1 MSKIKRLNLTK
12 NHIVKEINLK
22 IGLSNSYIDKVV
34 DSLIEILKVSIK
46 NKELNIKN
54 FGTFKTIN
62 KNERLGRNPK
72 NKKIYKITARK
83 SLSFIIS
90 KKFKDEINKL

>member
-1 MSKIKRLNLTK
+1 MIDEENISLMMGK
-12 NHIVKEINLK
+12 NCHVVIYPIN
-22 IGLSNSYIDKVV
+22 
-34 DSLIEILKVSIK
+34 K

-72 NKKIYKITARK
+72 NKKIYKIAARK

-90 KKFKDEINKL
+90 KKFNDEINKF

>member
-1 MSKIKRLNLTK
+1 MSKVKRLNLTK
-12 NHIVKEINLK
+12 NDIVKEINLK

-90 KKFKDEINKL
+90 KKFKDEINKI

>member
-22 IGLSNSYIDKVV
+22 IGLSDSYINKVV
-34 DSLIEILKVSIK
+34 DSLIEILKLYIK
-46 NKELNIKN
+46 NKELSIKN
-54 FGTFKTIN
+54 FGTIKTIN

-90 KKFKDEINKL
+90 KKFNDEINKI

>member
-22 IGLSNSYIDKVV
+22 IGLSNSYINKVV
-34 DSLIEILKVSIK
+34 DNLIEILKVSIK

-72 NKKIYKITARK
+72 NKKIYKIAARK

-90 KKFKDEINKL
+90 KKFNDEINKF

>member
-22 IGLSNSYIDKVV
+22 IGLSDSYINKVI
-34 DSLIEILKVSIK
+34 DNLIEILKISIK

-72 NKKIYKITARK
+72 NKKIYKIAARK

-90 KKFKDEINKL
+90 KKFNDEINKL

>member
-22 IGLSNSYIDKVV
+22 IGLSDSYINKVI
-34 DSLIEILKVSIK
+34 DNLIEILKISIK

-90 KKFKDEINKL
+90 KKFNDEINKF

>member
-22 IGLSNSYIDKVV
+22 IGLSDSYINKIV

-83 SLSFIIS
+83 SLSFIFS
-90 KKFKDEINKL
+90 KKFNDEINKI

>member
-22 IGLSNSYIDKVV
+22 IGLSDSYINKVV
-34 DSLIEILKVSIK
+34 DSLIEILKLYIK
-46 NKELNIKN
+46 NKGLSIKN

-90 KKFKDEINKL
+90 KKFNDEINKI

>member
-22 IGLSNSYIDKVV
+22 IGLSDSYINKVI
-34 DSLIEILKVSIK
+34 DNLIEILKISIK

-54 FGTFKTIN
+54 FGTFKTVT

-72 NKKIYKITARK
+72 NKKIYKIAARK

-90 KKFKDEINKL
+90 KKFNDEINKF

>member
-22 IGLSNSYIDKVV
+22 IGLSDSYINKIV

-90 KKFKDEINKL
+90 KKFNDEINKL

>member
-90 KKFKDEINKL
+90 KKFNDEINKF

>member
-22 IGLSNSYIDKVV
+22 IGLSDSYINKVI
-34 DSLIEILKVSIK
+34 DNLIEILKVSIK
-46 NKELNIKN
+46 KKELNIKN

-72 NKKIYKITARK
+72 NKKIYKIAARK

-90 KKFKDEINKL
+90 KKFNDEINKF

>member
-1 MSKIKRLNLTK
+1 MSKVKRLNLTK
-12 NHIVKEINLK
+12 NDIVKEINLK

-90 KKFKDEINKL
+90 KKFNDEINKL

>member
-22 IGLSNSYIDKVV
+22 IGLSDSYINKIV

-46 NKELNIKN
+46 KKELNIKN

-72 NKKIYKITARK
+72 NKKIYKIAARK

-90 KKFKDEINKL
+90 KKFNDEINKL

>member
-72 NKKIYKITARK
+72 NKKIYKITERK

-90 KKFKDEINKL
+90 KKFNDEINKL

>member
-1 MSKIKRLNLTK
+1 MLKIKRLNLTK

-22 IGLSNSYIDKVV
+22 IGLSDSYINKIV

-62 KNERLGRNPK
+62 KNERFGRNPK

-90 KKFKDEINKL
+90 KKFNDEINKF

>member
-72 NKKIYKITARK
+72 NKKIYKIKARK

>member
-22 IGLSNSYIDKVV
+22 IGLSDSYINKIV

-90 KKFKDEINKL
+90 KKFNDEINKI

>member
-22 IGLSNSYIDKVV
+22 IGLSDSYINKIV

-46 NKELNIKN
+46 KKELNIKN

-90 KKFKDEINKL
+90 KKFNDEINKL

>member
-22 IGLSNSYIDKVV
+22 IGLSDSYINKIV

-46 NKELNIKN
+46 KKELNIKN

-90 KKFKDEINKL
+90 KKFNDEINKF

>member
-22 IGLSNSYIDKVV
+22 IGLSDSYINKIV

-46 NKELNIKN
+46 KKELNIKN

-83 SLSFIIS
+83 SLSSIIS
-90 KKFKDEINKL
+90 KKFNDEINKL

>member
-22 IGLSNSYIDKVV
+22 IGLSDSYINKIV

>member
-22 IGLSNSYIDKVV
+22 IGLSDSYINKIV

-54 FGTFKTIN
+54 FGTFKTVN

-72 NKKIYKITARK
+72 NKKIYKIAARK

-90 KKFKDEINKL
+90 KKFNDEINKF